1 MKKILWITLKVMLF
15 ILACNWQSTAWAQQL
30 KIIHINVGQGDATLF
45 IGPTGKTLLFDA
57 GPSMQGTKLRQI
69 FNNNG
74 LTTLDFFVAGHYHA
88 DHIGSIDE
96 LLATGIT
103 LTTASYDR
111 GSSFTTQSYT
121 DYVNAVGAKR
131 QTIALG
137 QIIDLGGGVTAEC
150 VAVDGRTPNGT
161 VSTLDSAGADDE
173 NAHSIGLVIRYGT
186 FDYFVASD
194 LTGGGVSG
202 GATKPDVESKIAPYI
217 GDVDVL
223 HVGHHGSRTSTNQL
237 LVNTLKA
244 EQSVVSFAS
253 NNTFG
258 HPTQEVIDRLT
269 ASAQMINILFTQT
282 SPVGTSAKTRVGGD
296 ITFVTNGST
305 YSITGTTGLNLS
317 YNTDGVTKTGGG
329 GTGGGGT
336 GVGSVVINE
345 IAWSGSATSPNDEW
359 IELYNPTA
367 QAVSLAGWKIVD
379 DNGAQVYNLS
389 GSIPA
394 GGYYLIERAQT
405 ATSVTA
411 DLIIS
416 TLSLANT
423 GDKLQLQ
430 DGAGQAIDTV
440 VGGGGAWYAG
450 DNTTAHRT
458 MERVSATVLTD
469 SAANWRANNGVK
481 RNGTDSGGVVINGTP
496 KAKNSVTP

>member
-1 MKKILWITLKVMLF
+1 MKKVLWIALKVMLF
-15 ILACNWQSTAWAQQL
+15 ILAFSWESTAWAQQL
-30 KIIHINVGQGDATLF
+30 KIIHINVGQGDATLV
-45 IGPTGKTLLFDA
+45 ISPTGKTLLFDA
-57 GPSMQGTKLRQI
+57 GPSAQGNKIRQI

-74 LTTLDFFVAGHYHA
+74 LTTLDFFVVGHYHA

-111 GSSFTTQSYT
+111 GGSFTTQSYT
-121 DYVNAVGAKR
+121 DYVNSVGTKR
-131 QTIALG
+131 QTMTLG

-150 VAVDGRTPNGT
+150 VAIDGRTQNGN
-161 VSTLDSAGADDE
+161 VSTLDSAGVDDE
-173 NAHSIGLVIRYGT
+173 NSHSIGLVIRYGT
-186 FDYFVASD
+186 FDYFIASD

-202 GATKPDVESKIAPYI
+202 GATKPDVESKLAPYV

-223 HVGHHGSRTSTNQL
+223 HVGHHGSRTSTNQF
-237 LVNTLKA
+237 LVDTLKA

-269 ASAQMINILFTQT
+269 NSTRMINILFTQT

-296 ITFVTNGST
+296 ITFSTNGST
-305 YSITGTTGLNLS
+305 YTISGSTGLNLS
-317 YNTDGVTKTGGG
+317 YNTDGVTKTGG
-329 GTGGGGT
+329 TGGGGGGTAT
-336 GVGSVVINE
+336 GVVINE

-379 DNGAQVYNLS
+379 DDGAQVYNLS

-405 ATSVTA
+405 ATSVAA

-430 DGAGQAIDTV
+430 NSTGQAVDTV
-440 VGGGGAWYAG
+440 NGVGGAWYTG

-469 SAANWRANNGVK
+469 SAANWRSNNGVK
-481 RNGTDSGGVVINGTP
+481 RNGTDSGGAVINGTP
-496 KAKNSVTP
+496 KAKNSATP